1 MTEPSELKRQQ
12 YQRLT
17 EIFDIA
23 RQRYLDDGGD
33 PRRSPGSLHGKDYLT
48 DEEKQEIR
56 YLGNQVFGTYP
67 TKDNASSVSSS

>member
-1 MTEPSELKRQQ
+1 MTDFTEIKKQQ

-23 RQRYLDDGGD
+23 RQRYLDQGGD
-33 PRRSPGSLHGKDYLT
+33 PHRSSGSLYGNDYLT

-56 YLGNQVFGTYP
+56 YLGDQVFGP
-67 TKDNASSVSSS
+67 VPSQGKG